1 MKINLMLKYFI
12 SIIIFLFMNITLGNV
27 KIDNDTIEKFGVR
40 AGLDLNKI
48 IRSATDEGYAGFSLI
63 GDIRLKKSF
72 YIFSE
77 IGNEEKEIN
86 SNYINSL
93 VKGTYVKFGV
103 NFKLNNKDIKTQNL
117 VYSGFNIGYSNFDQ
131 NINGY
136 TIYNT
141 NSTYWGEST
150 INEPINLSNLN
161 ALWIEFIFGIKTE
174 ILNNL
179 FLGFELQL
187 KNVVKQKNIQNITNF
202 YIPGFNRTYDSS
214 GLGAGFNYTISY
226 LIPIIKK

>member
-12 SIIIFLFMNITLGNV
+12 SIITFLFMNITIGNV
-27 KIDNDTIEKFGVR
+27 KIANDTLEKFGIR

-48 IRSATDEGYAGFSLI
+48 IRSATDEDYTGFSLN
-63 GDIRLKKSF
+63 GDIRLKESF
-72 YIFSE
+72 YVFTE
-77 IGNEEKEIN
+77 IGNEEKVIN
-86 SNYINSL
+86 GNYLNSS

-103 NFKLNNKDIKTQNL
+103 NFKLNNDVRTQNI
-117 VYSGFNIGYSNFDQ
+117 VYSGLSVGYSNFDQ
-131 NINGY
+131 NINSY

-141 NSTYWGEST
+141 HSIYWGESI
-150 INEPINLSNLN
+150 INSPINLSNLN
-161 ALWIEFIFGIKTE
+161 AIWIEFMFGMKTE

-187 KNVVKQKNIQNITNF
+187 KNVIKQKNIQNITNF

-214 GLGAGFNYTISY
+214 GLGAGFSYTVSY
-226 LIPIIKK
+226 LIPVVKK

>member
-12 SIIIFLFMNITLGNV
+12 SIITFLFVNITIGNV
-27 KIDNDTIEKFGVR
+27 KIANDTLEKFGVR

-48 IRSATDEGYAGFSLI
+48 IRSATDEDYSGFSLN
-63 GDIRLKKSF
+63 GDIRLKESF
-72 YIFSE
+72 YVFSE

-86 SNYINSL
+86 SNYINSK

-103 NFKLNNKDIKTQNL
+103 NFKLNKDIRTQNI
-117 VYSGFNIGYSNFDQ
+117 VYSGLSVGYSNFDQ
-131 NINGY
+131 NINSY

-141 NSTYWGEST
+141 HSIYWGESI
-150 INEPINLSNLN
+150 INSPINLSNLN
-161 ALWIEFIFGIKTE
+161 AIWIEFIFGMKTE

-187 KNVVKQKNIQNITNF
+187 KNVIKQKNIQNITNF

-214 GLGAGFNYTISY
+214 GLGAGFSYTVSY
-226 LIPIIKK
+226 LIPIVKK

>member
-12 SIIIFLFMNITLGNV
+12 SIITFLFINITLGNV
-27 KIDNDTIEKFGVR
+27 KIANDTLEKFGVR

-48 IRSATDEGYAGFSLI
+48 IRSATDEDYAGFSLS
-63 GDIRLKKSF
+63 GDIRLKESF
-72 YIFSE
+72 YVFSE

-86 SNYINSL
+86 SNYINSS
-93 VKGTYVKFGV
+93 VKGTYLKFGV
-103 NFKLNNKDIKTQNL
+103 NFKLNNDIRTQNI
-117 VYSGFNIGYSNFDQ
+117 VYSGLSFGYSNFDQ
-131 NINGY
+131 NINSY

-141 NSTYWGEST
+141 HSIYWGESI
-150 INEPINLSNLN
+150 INSPVNLSNLN
-161 ALWIEFIFGIKTE
+161 AIWIEFIFGMKTE

-187 KNVVKQKNIQNITNF
+187 KNVIKQKNIQNITNF

-214 GLGAGFNYTISY
+214 GLGAGFSYTVSY
-226 LIPIIKK
+226 LIPIVKK

>member
-12 SIIIFLFMNITLGNV
+12 SIITFLFMNITIGNV
-27 KIDNDTIEKFGVR
+27 KIENDTLEKFGVR
-40 AGLDLNKI
+40 VGLDLNKI
-48 IRSATDEGYAGFSLI
+48 IRSATDEDYAGFSLS
-63 GDIRLKKSF
+63 GDIRLKESF
-72 YIFSE
+72 YVFSE

-86 SNYINSL
+86 SNYINSS

-103 NFKLNNKDIKTQNL
+103 NFKLNKDIRTQNI
-117 VYSGFNIGYSNFDQ
+117 VYSGLSAGYSNFDQ
-131 NINGY
+131 NINRY

-141 NSTYWGEST
+141 HSIYWGESI
-150 INEPINLSNLN
+150 INSPINLSNLN
-161 ALWIEFIFGIKTE
+161 AIWIEFMFGMKTE

-187 KNVVKQKNIQNITNF
+187 KNVIKQKNIQNITNF

-214 GLGAGFNYTISY
+214 GLGAGFSYTVSY
-226 LIPIIKK
+226 LIPVVKK

>member
-1 MKINLMLKYFI
+1 MLKYFI
-12 SIIIFLFMNITLGNV
+12 NVFTFLFMNITLGNV
-27 KIDNDTIEKFGVR
+27 QIGNDTIEKFGIRV
-40 AGLDLNKI
+40 GLDLNKI
-48 IRSATDEGYAGFSLI
+48 IRSATDEDYAGFSLS
-63 GDIRLKKSF
+63 GDIRLKESF

-86 SNYINSL
+86 SNYINSS

-103 NFKLNNKDIKTQNL
+103 NFKLNNDIRTQNI
-117 VYSGFNIGYSNFDQ
+117 VYSGLSVGYSNFDQ
-131 NINGY
+131 NINSY

-141 NSTYWGEST
+141 YSTYWGEST
-150 INEPINLSNLN
+150 INNPINLSNLN
-161 ALWIEFIFGIKTE
+161 ALWIEFIFGMKTE

-187 KNVVKQKNIQNITNF
+187 KNIIKQKNIQNITNF

-214 GLGAGFNYTISY
+214 GLGAGFSYTVSY
-226 LIPIIKK
+226 LIPVIKK